1 MNHLRFQRC
10 MLLRDICGN
19 KHSLSLACRII
30 SSSKKNGQLVKV
42 LRFFERACLAIGAFV
57 LLVVGIVYLDAFTG
71 SRDALAAFDARLEEI
86 GHPDQAR
93 WSDNRRSAY
102 AGSLATHIGMPAAVL
117 SIPVIDLRVPVF
129 AGTTTLALNRGVGH
143 VEGSASPGSDGNVAV
158 AGHRDGFFRG
168 LMHLSEGDTIE
179 VTTLS
184 ERHTYLVSEISIVDP
199 LDVSV
204 LEPTGNATLT
214 LITCY
219 PFHYI
224 GNAPERYIV
233 RAIRG

>member
-1 MNHLRFQRC
+1 M
-10 MLLRDICGN
+10 
-19 KHSLSLACRII
+19 RII
-30 SSSKKNGQLVKV
+30 G
-42 LRFFERACLAIGAFV
+42 FFERVCLVVGTIT
-57 LLVVGIVYLDAFTG
+57 LVAVGIVYLDAFTG
-71 SRDALAAFDARLEEI
+71 SRDALAAFDARLDEI
-86 GHPDQAR
+86 GHPDQAH
-93 WSDNRRSAY
+93 WSDARRSAY
-102 AGSLATHIGMPAAVL
+102 AASLAADVGMPEAVL
-117 SIPVIDLRVPVF
+117 SIPKIDLRVPVF
-129 AGTTTLALNRGVGH
+129 ANTTALPLNRGVGH
-143 VEGSASPGSDGNVAV
+143 VEGSASPGSDGNVAI

-179 VTTLS
+179 VATLS

-204 LEPTGNATLT
+204 LEPTDTATLT

-233 RAIRG
+233 RAVRG